1 MSHFTVGVITRDPH
15 NVDYLLRPYDE
26 NGTDYYIKELY
37 MSKEDYIKIC
47 IKNARKTAIQELKN
61 AHEFKDVYD
70 SFMQDENMTVENF
83 NKFLKEVGCKYDY
96 DTLMG
101 AWDD

>member
-1 MSHFTVGVITRDPH
+1 MAEKEVLNEFYSKATEWTILYFRR
-15 NVDYLLRPYDE
+15 YRRPTQKW
-26 NGTDYYIKELY
+26 N

-70 SFMQDENMTVENF
+70 SFMQDENMTVEDF

-101 AWDD
+101 VWDD

>member
-1 MSHFTVGVITRDPH
+1 MSFIAKQP
-15 NVDYLLRPYDE
+15 
-26 NGTDYYIKELY
+26 NGLY
-37 MSKEDYIKIC
+37 CIFDDIDDQPKKWNMSKEDYIKIC
-47 IKNARKTAIQELKN
+47 IKNARKRAIQELKN

-70 SFMQDENMTVENF
+70 SFMQDENMTVEDF

-101 AWDD
+101 VWDDQEGECINGE